1 MSDICLIE
9 WHLMKW
15 CMLQE
20 KSAVT
25 FPQDMRGQRRT
36 AMFFHAFLSAP
47 PQNLLTGS
55 GAVYKFTFIFT
66 PLKC

>member
-1 MSDICLIE
+1 MSDIWLIE

-20 KSAVT
+20 KCAVT
-25 FPQDMRGQRRT
+25 FPQDMRGQRV
-36 AMFFHAFLSAP
+36 FHAFLSAP

-66 PLKC
+66 PIKC